1 MSHEQHPDSAAGRII
16 VGAAIGAGVLA
27 AAALAAGALAVAAAR
42 AVVTPPTRREQ
53 DVRILSHDEHT
64 ITLSVM
70 PGSVTPGRY
79 TLWFSHEAGHAR
91 IGDVIS
97 RSATS
102 VTRELL
108 AVDFGDLASAR
119 MGRVTGWYYLSP
131 EEFGHP
137 WQDVEIET
145 ELGPAPAWLIPAA
158 EPTTRWAIHVHG
170 RAVRREETLRG
181 VPVFREAGFTS
192 LLVSYRNDG
201 DAPASADGRYAL
213 GAAEWRDL
221 EAAMRFALDHGAKE
235 IVLFGWSMGGAI
247 SLQTLTQSELAD
259 AVIGVALDSPVIDWV
274 TALHYQAALN
284 RLPRFV
290 GVGAMV
296 LLRSS
301 WALPLTGS
309 AEPIDLGRLDLV
321 TRARELDVPVLI
333 MHSEHDGYVPIT
345 ASRALAVTRP
355 DIVTFVPFREAQHT
369 RLWNFD
375 PNRWNTALRTWL
387 GRLPRR

>member
-1 MSHEQHPDSAAGRII
+1 MRHGQHPGSTAGRIVTGI
-16 VGAAIGAGVLA
+16 AIGAGVLGVG
-27 AAALAAGALAVAAAR
+27 ALAAGALALTAAR
-42 AVVTPPTRREQ
+42 AVVTPPKRREQ
-53 DVRILSHDEHT
+53 DVRILSHDERT
-64 ITLSVM
+64 ITLSIT

-79 TLWFSHEAGHAR
+79 TLWFSEESGHAR
-91 IGDVIS
+91 VGEVIS
-97 RSATS
+97 RSGRS

-108 AVDFGDLASAR
+108 AVDFGDLAAAR
-119 MGRVTGWYYLSP
+119 RGRLTGWYYLSP

-137 WQDVEIET
+137 WSDVQIET

-158 EPTTRWAIHVHG
+158 EPSTRWAIHVHG

-192 LLVSYRNDG
+192 LVVSYRNDG

-213 GAAEWRDL
+213 GAAEWRDVD
-221 EAAMRFALDHGAKE
+221 AAMRYAVDHGAE
-235 IVLFGWSMGGAI
+235 QIVLFGWSMGGAI
-247 SLQTLTQSELAD
+247 SLQALTRSELAD
-259 AVIGVALDSPVIDWV
+259 AVIGIALDSPVVDWV

-296 LLRSS
+296 LLRSA

-321 TRARELDVPVLI
+321 ARARELDVPVLI

-345 ASRALAVTRP
+345 ASRALAVARP
-355 DIVTFVPFREAQHT
+355 DIVTFVPFREARHT
-369 RLWNFD
+369 RLWNFN
-375 PNRWNTALRTWL
+375 PKRWNGAIRDWL
-387 GRLPRR
+387 ATLPR